1 MTFNP
6 TNNLSNLESMD
17 EEDAKAVI
25 ESLIMGKH
33 PKTGEDIPEN
43 SILKDSDVVRALY
56 TILKISGMIEESECD
71 AEVNTTITAAGYQF
85 HLSDAEMFRIIS
97 QYNVSITKF
106 IQRIKQ
112 TTDCSDVE
120 ILTPSLFNKWLLT
133 NEYIFEKTDTA
144 GKRRK
149 CPTNEGLRIGIIA
162 DTYDVLPGYQVP
174 SISLSPEA
182 QEFFLENLGE
192 IISSL
197 YCSADKKNTRK
208 NKAPCKR
215 DEQSLPFDISID
227 QIREVISEE
236 EVGIAQFVRKIN
248 SVIQND
254 KMCIPSSNEM
264 LLWMERVG
272 ILVFVDKDNG
282 GRHREPTGL
291 GKSYGIILKNQVKD
305 NGEEYIQTLYTK
317 KAQIFLLSSI
327 PEILEM
333 RE

>member
-1 MTFNP
+1 
-6 TNNLSNLESMD
+6 
-17 EEDAKAVI
+17 
-25 ESLIMGKH
+25 
-33 PKTGEDIPEN
+33 
-43 SILKDSDVVRALY
+43 
-56 TILKISGMIEESECD
+56 MIEESECD
-71 AEVNTTITAAGYQF
+71 AEVNTTTTAAGYQF
-85 HLSDAEMFRIIS
+85 HPSDAEMFRIIS

-106 IQRIKQ
+106 VRRIKQ

-149 CPTNEGLRIGIIA
+149 CPTDEGLRIGIIA

-208 NKAPCKR
+208 NKAPRKR

-254 KMCIPSSNEM
+254 KMCIPSANEM
-264 LLWMERVG
+264 LLWMESVG
-272 ILVFVDKDNG
+272 ILVFVDKGNG
-282 GRHREPTGL
+282 GRHREPTEL

-327 PEILEM
+327 PDILEM
-333 RE
+333 RK